1 MPRKRQRG
9 ITECMDV
16 SMFWNTCV
24 LKQPSM
30 IPEYMMQ
37 KKVEHKAKIEF
48 QMQKPKFSM
57 LGKTITFKI

>member
-16 SMFWNTCV
+16 SILDTCV

-37 KKVEHKAKIEF
+37 KKVKHKAKIEI

-57 LGKTITFKI
+57 LGKKISFKI